1 MGTGKPDTDNG
12 VRKMGSISLQVQATG
27 SAPGGAT
34 QTLITDYGNT
44 AQKIE
49 WTTERF
55 DTPGSLSFTC
65 LEDSGIA
72 IPEGSSVEFSADGV
86 KMFKGYV
93 FTAERN
99 KDGEVTYTA
108 RDQLRY
114 LKANASYLF
123 QNMTLP
129 QIIQQIAADFGLKVG
144 AIEDTGYV
152 FPYLDKENEGCL
164 DILFDALAQTS
175 VQTGKIYNFYDNCG
189 ELCLTEARNMF
200 ITTLLGDRSLVTD
213 YTYRRDIDSDTYN
226 RIKLVRKNKES
237 GRADTYIHEDTE
249 TIKKWGLLQ
258 YYDEVDE
265 NMNEAQIDEMCKQY
279 LQYYNRVLQTLS
291 LDAIGIP
298 GLRAGMIIPV
308 KIGAVDSLAVSRL
321 MIAEKVTHTFEG
333 DEHDHTMS
341 IEVKDF
347 SQLGGMNI
355 V

>member
-1 MGTGKPDTDNG
+1 MS
-12 VRKMGSISLQVQATG
+12 SITLQVQTTG
-27 SAPGGAT
+27 PAPGGAT
-34 QTLITDYGNT
+34 QTVITDYATT
-44 AQKIE
+44 AREIE
-49 WTTERF
+49 LITERF
-55 DTPGSLSFTC
+55 DTPGSLTFTC
-65 LEDSGIA
+65 LEDSGVA
-72 IPEGSSVEFSADGV
+72 IPEGSSVEFSVEGV
-86 KMFKGYV
+86 KMFKGYI

-99 KDGEVTYTA
+99 KDGEVSYTA

-129 QIIQQIAADFGLKVG
+129 QIIGQIAADFGLKVG
-144 AIEDTGYV
+144 AMEDTGYA

-164 DILFDALAQTS
+164 DIIFDALAQTI

-189 ELCLTEARNMF
+189 ELCLTEAKNMF
-200 ITTLLGDRSLVTD
+200 ITTLLGDKSLVTD
-213 YTYRRDIDSDTYN
+213 YTYKRDIDSNTYN
-226 RIKLVRKNKES
+226 RVKLVRKNKNS
-237 GRADTYIHEDTE
+237 GRTDAYIHEDSD

-265 NMNEAQIDEMCKQY
+265 NLNEAQIDEMCRQY

-291 LDAIGIP
+291 LDSIGIP
-298 GLRAGMIIPV
+298 GLRAGMITPV
-308 KIGAVDSLAVSRL
+308 RIGAVDGLAVSRL

-347 SQLGGMNI
+347 GQLGGINI

>member
-1 MGTGKPDTDNG
+1 MS
-12 VRKMGSISLQVQATG
+12 SITLQVQTTKPT
-27 SAPGGAT
+27 SGGAT
-34 QTLITDYGNT
+34 QTVITDYGT
-44 AQKIE
+44 AAREIE
-49 WTTERF
+49 LTTERF
-55 DTPGSLSFTC
+55 DTPGSFSFTC

-86 KMFKGYV
+86 KMFKGYI

-123 QNMTLP
+123 QNLNLP

-144 AIEDTGYV
+144 TMEDTGYV

-164 DILFDALAQTS
+164 DIVFDALAQTI

-189 ELCLTEARNMF
+189 ELCLTEAKNMF
-200 ITTLLGDRSLVTD
+200 ITTLLGDKSLVTD
-213 YTYRRDIDSDTYN
+213 YTYKRDIDSDTYN
-226 RIKLVRKNKES
+226 RVKLVRKNKES
-237 GRADTYIHEDTE
+237 GRTDAYEHEDTE

-258 YYDEVDE
+258 YYDEVAE
-265 NMNEAQIDEMCKQY
+265 NLNEAQIDEMCKKY

-308 KIGAVDSLAVSRL
+308 KIGAVDGLSVSRL

-341 IEVKDF
+341 VEVKDF